1 MQRGIR
7 QVVHLQTRPD
17 IECVVCGSQGIAEVA
32 EDEVVR
38 SRTAY
43 WALVHRMDRLIG
55 EMLDAMHDNGLADD
69 TLVVYTS
76 DHVCS

>member
-1 MQRGIR
+1 MSG
-7 QVVHLQTRPD
+7 VVAGWRR
-17 IECVVCGSQGIAEVA
+17 SQGIAEVA

-55 EMLDAMHDNGLADD
+55 EMLDAMHNNGLADD

-76 DHVCS
+76 DHVRPCC